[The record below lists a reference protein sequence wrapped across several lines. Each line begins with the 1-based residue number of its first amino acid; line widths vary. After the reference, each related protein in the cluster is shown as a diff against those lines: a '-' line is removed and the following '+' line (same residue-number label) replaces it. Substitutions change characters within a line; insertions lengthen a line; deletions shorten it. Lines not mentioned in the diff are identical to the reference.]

1 MMFHLHWSE
10 EQTCKGNVQTIH
22 KQHEQ
27 HPTDVPPH
35 WPPYLVDWTEHRTGF
50 HSECSGNELRMSYY
64 DGVKNLE
71 Y

>member
-1 MMFHLHWSE
+1 MFHSLWSE

-35 WPPYLVDWTEHRTGF
+35 WPPYLVQTEPSKGLGF
-50 HSECSGNELRMSYY
+50 TQNARKRNKELRILMDSEN
-64 DGVKNLE
+64 VE